1 MKREA
6 AEALD
11 SGVRSIVAGVWDLM
25 RASYVEKS
33 WQPLGYASFED
44 YARSLPKPQLAIEER
59 RLLAVE
65 YTSEDL
71 GMTQREAAAA
81 LGVDQRTVGRD
92 VEAFASPEPEIERD
106 VEAFASP
113 EPEIERDVEAFASP
127 EPEIERDVEAFAS
140 PEVIEPEEEAR
151 ALTPSEV
158 RGPSFERT
166 FRHALRDFRTA
177 YGEFATRKRYAVLF
191 AAIDKALEG

>member
-81 LGVDQRTVGRD
+81 LGVDHRTVARD
-92 VEAFASPEPEIERD
+92 VGAFDS
-106 VEAFASP
+106 S
-113 EPEIERDVEAFASP
+113 
-127 EPEIERDVEAFAS
+127 
-140 PEVIEPEEEAR
+140 EVIEPGEEAR

>member
-113 EPEIERDVEAFASP
+113 E
-127 EPEIERDVEAFAS
+127 
-140 PEVIEPEEEAR
+140 VIEPEEEAR

>member
-127 EPEIERDVEAFAS
+127 E
-140 PEVIEPEEEAR
+140 VIEPEEEAR